1 MSYICYVYE
10 RPGDVPYMEVLAARS
25 LDEARIKVRGLL
37 VERPHCT
44 TAELWN
50 DERLIHAYDREEL
63 AV

>member
-10 RPGDVPYMEVLAARS
+10 RQGDVPYMEVLAAAS
-25 LDEARIKVRGLL
+25 IEEARGKVRLL
-37 VERPHCT
+37 LAERPHCT

-50 DERLIHAYDREEL
+50 DDQLVQAYAREEL

>member
-10 RPGDVPYMEVLAARS
+10 RQGEVPYMEILPVNS
-25 LDEARIKVRGLL
+25 LDEARARVRGLL
-37 VERPHCT
+37 ADRPHCT

-50 DERLIHAYDREEL
+50 DDRLVHAFDREEL